1 MSAPAV
7 KAPAEGLFAAKARL
21 LSRRVLCEGSFL
33 TMTTERVELPNGRAV
48 DLELVRHPGAA
59 AVVPL
64 TGDGEVLMVRQYR
77 HAADGWL
84 LEVPAGKLDAGETPA
99 AGARR
104 ELEEEAGCAAGELVE
119 LGSILPSP
127 GFTDEVIHLFLAR
140 DLAPASQR
148 LEPDELLAVERVPFA
163 EAVAMAERGEIR
175 DSKSVCA
182 LLRAA
187 RLLNGGA
194 PAGKPPAGKE

>member
-1 MSAPAV
+1 MNDPVAHQANAKSLL
-7 KAPAEGLFAAKARL
+7 EAKARL
-21 LSRRVLCEGSFL
+21 VSRQVLCAGSFL
-33 TMTTERVELPNGRAV
+33 TMTRERVELPNGREV

-64 TGDGEVLMVRQYR
+64 TAEGEVLLVRQYR

-84 LEVPAGKLDAGETPA
+84 LEVPAGKLDAGETPED
-99 AGARR
+99 GARR
-104 ELEEEAGCAAGELVE
+104 ELEEEAGFRAGSLTK
-119 LGSILPSP
+119 LGGILPSP

-140 DLAPASQR
+140 DLSPTGQR
-148 LEPDELLAVERVPFA
+148 LEEDELLTVERLPFA
-163 EAVAMAERGEIR
+163 EAVLRAATGEIR

-187 RLLNGGA
+187 RLLD
-194 PAGKPPAGKE
+194 GKI

>member
-1 MSAPAV
+1 MTPPA
-7 KAPAEGLFAAKARL
+7 AGQLAAKARL

-33 TMTTERVELPNGRAV
+33 TMTAERVELPNGREV

-64 TGDGEVLMVRQYR
+64 TPEGDVLLVRQYR

-84 LEVPAGKLDAGETPA
+84 LEVPAGKLDRGETPA

-104 ELEEEAGCAAGELVE
+104 ELEEEAGVAAGSLTE
-119 LGSILPSP
+119 LGGILPSP

-140 DLAPASQR
+140 DLVPVGQR
-148 LEPDELLAVERVPFA
+148 LEEDELLEVERVPFA
-163 EAVAMAERGEIR
+163 AAVAMATAGEIR

-187 RLLNGGA
+187 RLLEGRTGE
-194 PAGKPPAGKE
+194 GRV